1 MAVAS
6 AGPYEDN
13 LHLAPDTDNHID
25 TSSLM
30 FTGQFFILALQP
42 WFYTSFFI
50 LVSSHLILSLPTLL
64 HGTGYNVLMCR

>member
-13 LHLAPDTDNHID
+13 LHLAPDTDNHTD

-30 FTGQFFILALQP
+30 FTGQFFL
-42 WFYTSFFI
+42 Y
-50 LVSSHLILSLPTLL
+50 
-64 HGTGYNVLMCR
+64 

>member
-13 LHLAPDTDNHID
+13 LHLAPDTDNHTD

-30 FTGQFFILALQP
+30 FTGQFFYISSTALVLHFI
-42 WFYTSFFI
+42 FYS
-50 LVSSHLILSLPTLL
+50 
-64 HGTGYNVLMCR
+64 C